1 MHTNTLEQ
9 LSLATLTL
17 SRSIEDAHLKYFM
30 KTANWNGVVIAQ
42 ADQYQEVEGNVYF
55 PLSSL
60 KMEYFEKSSKT
71 SVCSW
76 KGTCVY
82 YNIKV
87 NGQVNQD
94 AGWCYESP

>member
-1 MHTNTLEQ
+1 
-9 LSLATLTL
+9 
-17 SRSIEDAHLKYFM
+17 M
-30 KTANWNGVVIAQ
+30 KTAKWNGVVIAQ

-76 KGTCVY
+76 KGTCGY

-94 AGWCYESP
+94 AGWCYESPKPAASNIKNHVAFWKGVSVQ